1 MNFKNQTKFHIHGL
15 NQEKLLS
22 DLCKTVS
29 LNEIERKEK
38 NETTFECSYF
48 EYKKVERFL
57 KNRNVKIVSIKHF
70 GLAYNLKKIL
80 TSYGLILAVLLFSVF
95 YFVQNQFILQYEI
108 NGVDRLSEIEVM
120 DFVKENYS
128 RQKNKISTD
137 EIEMG
142 LVDEFEEISFVSV
155 IIRGQTLIINIKEK
169 LLPEEIY
176 GEFEPVIAEF
186 DGKVTDINLIS
197 GTMNVKVDEYVK
209 KGDALVL
216 PYFLDGN
223 GEVNP
228 VKPSAEI
235 TFEVYGEGEVV
246 HYDHNIEIRRTGN
259 SYENREVQL
268 FGLTIYANQQESN
281 FDLFETEEQ
290 IVNLTNS
297 ILPLKLKRTI
307 CYELEEFEVNET
319 FEEAEE
325 KILLKARE
333 KALLNS
339 DDYAII
345 KDEFYTV
352 RHFEGGASVNYV
364 IVYEKTISIT

>member
-1 MNFKNQTKFHIHGL
+1 MASTEFKIKGL
-15 NQEKLLS
+15 NQEKNLNIISKKYKINELKRHSKNCSSFKVSYFQAKKVKKLLLS
-22 DLCKTVS
+22 FGY
-29 LNEIERKEK
+29 EILEEK
-38 NETTFECSYF
+38 NHGVLPNFIKTLGNIYILSAI
-48 EYKKVERFL
+48 
-57 KNRNVKIVSIKHF
+57 IVSF
-70 GLAYNLKKIL
+70 VVYLAQSPIIWRYELLGEENL
-80 TSYGLILAVLLFSVF
+80 TQA
-95 YFVQNQFILQYEI
+95 
-108 NGVDRLSEIEVM
+108 EVVG
-120 DFVKENYS
+120 FVKENFT
-128 RQKNKISTD
+128 KNKFALNTKAVEGAIYD
-137 EIEMG
+137 N
-142 LVDEFEEISFVSV
+142 FEEISFVSV

-176 GEFEPVIAEF
+176 GDFEPVIAEF
-186 DGKVTDINLIS
+186 DGKVTNINLIS

-209 KGDALVL
+209 KGDVLVL

-307 CYELEEFEVNET
+307 YYELEEFEVNEI

-325 KILLKARE
+325 KILSEARE